1 MDVIP
6 GRPEDLPDFR
16 KPPLA
21 ETVLSLQFEPIAG
34 LTTAHLGLLW
44 QRFRE
49 WLPFIEEQPP
59 LPPILEKFE
68 PPSLAQVE
76 VTVEE
81 KPPVPRLWL
90 LNQDKTELIQVQAD
104 RFIHNWRKMEG
115 IEPYPHFE
123 PIRDRFRGEV
133 AVLEQFLKDEGMGVP
148 AVNQCEVTYVNHI
161 EPSGVWQRHGQLEK
175 VLANWAVAPERQF
188 LPEAEDGG
196 VRLRFVIRDE
206 SGRPVGRLHVIS
218 QPGWKKT
225 DNTPI
230 MVLNLTARGEPLAE
244 GTEGAFRFFEL
255 GRRWIV
261 KGFADVTTSEMQ
273 RAWER
278 IDG

>member
-1 MDVIP
+1 MSTVQ

-49 WLPFIEEQPP
+49 RLPFIEEQPP
-59 LPPILEKFE
+59 LPPVVEKFGL
-68 PPSLAQVE
+68 PSPAQVE

-81 KPPVPRLWL
+81 KPPVPRLWF

-115 IEPYPHFE
+115 LEPYPRFE
-123 PIRDRFRGEV
+123 PIRDKFRNEV
-133 AVLEQFLKDEGMGVP
+133 DALVQFLKDERMGAPV
-148 AVNQCEVTYVNHI
+148 VNQCEVTYVNHI
-161 EPSGVWQRHGQLEK
+161 EPSGVWQHHGQLEK
-175 VLANWAVAPERQF
+175 VLSNWTAAPERRF

-206 SGRPVGRLHVIS
+206 SGKPFGRLHVIS
-218 QPGWKKT
+218 QPAWKKT

-230 MVLNLTARGEPLAE
+230 MVLNLTARGAPLGE
-244 GTEGAFRFFEL
+244 GIEGAFRFFEL

-261 KGFADVTTSEMQ
+261 KGFAELTTSDIQ
-273 RAWER
+273 KAWER